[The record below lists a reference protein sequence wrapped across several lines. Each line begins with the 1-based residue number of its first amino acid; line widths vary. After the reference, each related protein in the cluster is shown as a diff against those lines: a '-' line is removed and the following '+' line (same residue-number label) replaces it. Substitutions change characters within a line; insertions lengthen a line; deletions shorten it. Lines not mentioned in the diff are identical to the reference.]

1 MRHEVARTVVC
12 YGYII
17 NKPAVPSAES
27 IGTGATGNGQVGSCR
42 DNVPH
47 PSGCGNGREDISA
60 TASVKVVGG
69 LDGMICP
76 TYVNCRKHRQASTS
90 QRRCQAPTK
99 MVCRQV
105 AGLQYA
111 GTRILRL
118 PVYRQGLNHPSLF
131 ERNMV
136 NPTSLLIGG
145 RPTAR
150 KADGMRGN
158 GTLEKANA
166 AR

>member
-12 YGYII
+12 YGYIV
-17 NKPAVPSAES
+17 NKPAVPSAAS
-27 IGTGATGNGQVGSCR
+27 IGTGVTGNGRVGSCQ
-42 DNVPH
+42 DNVP
-47 PSGCGNGREDISA
+47 PPARCGNNREVISVA
-60 TASVKVVGG
+60 ASVKAVGG
-69 LDGMICP
+69 LDGMTRPI
-76 TYVNCRKHRQASTS
+76 YVNCRKHRQASTS

-99 MVCRQV
+99 TVRSQV

-111 GTRILRL
+111 GTRIPRL

-131 ERNMV
+131 EWNMV
-136 NPTSLLIGG
+136 NPISLLFGG

-150 KADGMRGN
+150 KVDGMRGN